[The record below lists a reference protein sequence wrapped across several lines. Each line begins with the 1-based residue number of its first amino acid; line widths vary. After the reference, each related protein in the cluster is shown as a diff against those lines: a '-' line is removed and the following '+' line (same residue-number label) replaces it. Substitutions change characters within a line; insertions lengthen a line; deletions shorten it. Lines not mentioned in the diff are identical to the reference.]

1 MVAIT
6 INRTLSRKRSGVGN
20 RFGGSQKQGGQ
31 TMKYNIYF
39 AKDANFNIG
48 TKMITVS
55 NVSEKDAAEI
65 AETMKKA
72 YGLRFH
78 MILTA

>member
-1 MVAIT
+1 
-6 INRTLSRKRSGVGN
+6 
-20 RFGGSQKQGGQ
+20 
-31 TMKYNIYF
+31 MKYNIYF

-48 TKMITVS
+48 MKMITVS
-55 NVSEKDAAEI
+55 NVSDKEAAEI

-78 MILTA
+78 MILVA

>member
-1 MVAIT
+1 
-6 INRTLSRKRSGVGN
+6 
-20 RFGGSQKQGGQ
+20 
-31 TMKYNIYF
+31 MKYNIYF

-55 NVSEKDAAEI
+55 NVYDKEATEI
-65 AETMKKA
+65 AITMKKA

-78 MILTA
+78 MILVA

>member
-1 MVAIT
+1 
-6 INRTLSRKRSGVGN
+6 
-20 RFGGSQKQGGQ
+20 
-31 TMKYNIYF
+31 MKYNIYF

-48 TKMITVS
+48 MKMITVS
-55 NVSEKDAAEI
+55 NVSDKEAAEI

-78 MILTA
+78 MILVAQIRGGQNHDVFRIFRNFR

>member
-1 MVAIT
+1 MVTAT
-6 INRTLSRKRSGVGN
+6 INRALSCERSGATVPEVAKI
-20 RFGGSQKQGGQ
+20 RGGQ

-78 MILTA
+78 MILRA